1 MTALSVSISAIVS
14 PFLIG
19 SPIFITHFT
28 RRPVFMVSD
37 SVGIVIG
44 SLMIQ
49 ATFSALYGTAG
60 GERVLNPPPA
70 SRLGLALLGLPR
82 PQRLSV

>member
-1 MTALSVSISAIVS
+1 
-14 PFLIG
+14 
-19 SPIFITHFT
+19 
-28 RRPVFMVSD
+28 MVSD